1 MIILL
6 FVWSITIICVGGIK
20 HTFLMDNEGW
30 CVRQTPN
37 QDCTPATHYTYNT
50 GVLNRYIGG
59 KDSLINVD
67 RKNKDD
73 RDLWYFVLPT
83 VRCGSVGTQGFYAL
97 TFSMTGFV
105 GDFKQINANVRDR
118 AIIIKTTADTYW
130 LSLYENYDGTPKTY
144 WIPMLSVS
152 MRKKELDGSFSNV
165 SDRDLKEIVKNIQEI
180 AILGDWTRG
189 VEMIGL
195 DNVAIEM
202 L

>member
-6 FVWSITIICVGGIK
+6 FVWSITTICIKGIR
-20 HTFLMDNEGW
+20 HTFLIDNEGW
-30 CVRQTPN
+30 CIRQTSK
-37 QDCTPATHYTYNT
+37 QDCIPATHYIYNT

-73 RDLWYFVLPT
+73 RDLWYFVLPMT
-83 VRCGSVGTQGFYAL
+83 ANPVLNAQGSYAL
-97 TFSMTGFV
+97 TFSMTGFI
-105 GDFKQINANVRDR
+105 GDFKQINANVRNR
-118 AIIIKTTADTYW
+118 AIIIKTNTGKYW

-165 SDRDLKEIVKNIQEI
+165 SDRELKEIVKNIQEI

-195 DNVAIEM
+195 DNVAIQV